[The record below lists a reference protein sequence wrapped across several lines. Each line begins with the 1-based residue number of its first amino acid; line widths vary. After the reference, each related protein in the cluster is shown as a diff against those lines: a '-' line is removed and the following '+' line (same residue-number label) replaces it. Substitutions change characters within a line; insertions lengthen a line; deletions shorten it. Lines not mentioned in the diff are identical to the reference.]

1 MKNILL
7 TVAILVI
14 FVISTVVILVA
25 QPPLHKKVNLAPA
38 TLTSVTK
45 VVDEPVEG
53 LSTTPEDEIDNAE
66 LSLSR
71 LLNQDVEPASSE
83 SPEAQIAWE
92 QWQYKLQKQ
101 IKDMLKYETY
111 CNEGM
116 CEYSFYVDK
125 DKNISNIVFLR
136 IHEDKTASYA
146 GSMNYEDWL
155 NVFIKKDSTAVAY
168 SYDNERY
175 YKLKF
180 KSDFPL
186 GKVFGQLSS
195 VKTSLVGYLDEENLP
210 YGDRKRPKAGCKGI
224 NSLNGNEILTF
235 PAEATRTKV
244 RVHGLIYKDAWSQS
258 ISASAEE
265 KLKSKKKHAAI
276 KKEQAKKNKKGWFK

>member
-45 VVDEPVEG
+45 VVDEPVEDTRG
-53 LSTTPEDEIDNAE
+53 REIDNAE

-71 LLNQDVEPASSE
+71 LLNQDVEPDSAE
-83 SPEAQIAWE
+83 STDAQIAWE
-92 QWQYKLQKQ
+92 QWQYKLQKY
-101 IKDMLKYETY
+101 IKDTLESKTFCYR
-111 CNEGM
+111 GI
-116 CEYSFYVDK
+116 CEYSFYVDR

-136 IHEDKTASYA
+136 LEKEASSYSF
-146 GSMNYEDWL
+146 GSINYEDWL

-175 YKLKF
+175 YRLKF

-210 YGDRKRPKAGCKGI
+210 NDDKRYSKVGVNELK
-224 NSLNGNEILTF
+224 SLNGSELLTF

-244 RVHGLIYKDAWSQS
+244 RVHGLIYNDDWSQS

>member
-45 VVDEPVEG
+45 VVDEPVEDTRG
-53 LSTTPEDEIDNAE
+53 REIDNAE

-71 LLNQDVEPASSE
+71 LLNQDVEPDSAE
-83 SPEAQIAWE
+83 STDAQIAWE
-92 QWQYKLQKQ
+92 QWQYKLQKY
-101 IKDMLKYETY
+101 IKDTLESKTFCYR
-111 CNEGM
+111 GI
-116 CEYSFYVDK
+116 CEYSFYVDR

-136 IHEDKTASYA
+136 LEKEASSYSF
-146 GSMNYEDWL
+146 GSINYEDWL

-175 YKLKF
+175 YRLKF

-195 VKTSLVGYLDEENLP
+195 VKISLVDYIDEENFSWEQRSAK
-210 YGDRKRPKAGCKGI
+210 DGCKGI

-244 RVHGLIYKDAWSQS
+244 RVHGLIYNDDWSQS

>member
-14 FVISTVVILVA
+14 LVISTVVILVA

-38 TLTSVTK
+38 TLTSVTT
-45 VVDEPVEG
+45 VVDEPMDG
-53 LSTTPEDEIDNAE
+53 LSTTPEDQADNAG
-66 LSLSR
+66 LSFSR
-71 LLNQDVEPASSE
+71 LLNQDVEPE
-83 SPEAQIAWE
+83 STESTDAQIAWE

-101 IKDMLKYETY
+101 IKDTLEYKTY
-111 CNEGM
+111 CYEAM
-116 CEYSFYVDK
+116 CEYSFYVDR
-125 DKNISNIVFLR
+125 DKNISNIVFLK
-136 IHEDKTASYA
+136 IGI
-146 GSMNYEDWL
+146 GSINDDDWL
-155 NVFIKKDSTAVAY
+155 NVFINKDSTAVAY
-168 SYDNERY
+168 SYDTERY

-180 KSDFPL
+180 KSNFPL

-195 VKTSLVGYLDEENLP
+195 VKISLVDYLDEENLP
-210 YGDRKRPKAGCKGI
+210 REVSLYSKVGAEI
-224 NSLNGNEILTF
+224 LNSLNGNEILTF

-244 RVHGLIYKDAWSQS
+244 RVHGLIYKDKWSQS